1 MTQSEVNTEVEIN
14 NTLQT
19 SKLHENLPEETFDY
33 QDDTTVPDEIEN
45 YKYTKID
52 CLDEDEEIRGQ
63 KWVLLSF
70 VSPEGVMNCKV
81 RGVKVRGVFSTE
93 IEARSAC
100 DKLKQKDKYF
110 DIFVGEMG
118 KWLPWDPTPEQV
130 KEVKF
135 RNKKLDKI
143 MNKIHETE
151 LNTLNEVVG
160 RKKEMLDKEK
170 INHKNRIKQSI
181 KDSVN
186 TYNDPVTS
194 NAPQEE
200 EELKVKKVK
209 NQKNDDNIRQR
220 LRRMVE
226 EREKAK
232 SEQQQNQQSKLTDV
246 NDKKKKIKEEVDRI
260 QQKEQNIEK
269 LKQSSSEIDDKLKK
283 MKQYFDQKKAE
294 SIN

>member
-1 MTQSEVNTEVEIN
+1 MTQVEVNSEVKIN
-14 NTLQT
+14 DTDQKT
-19 SKLHENLPEETFDY
+19 NLKEETFDY
-33 QDDTTVPDEIEN
+33 QDDTTVQEVTDETEN

-52 CLDEDEEIRGQ
+52 CLDEDQEIKGQ
-63 KWVLLSF
+63 KFVLLSF

-81 RGVKVRGVFSTE
+81 RGVKVRGVYPTE
-93 IEARSAC
+93 NEARAAC
-100 DKLKQKDKYF
+100 DKLKQSDKYF

-151 LNTLNEVVG
+151 INTLNEVVG
-160 RKKEMLDKEK
+160 RKKEMLDMEK
-170 INHKNRIKQSI
+170 VNHKNRIKQSI
-181 KDSVN
+181 KESAN
-186 TYNDPVTS
+186 TYNDPT
-194 NAPQEE
+194 PIQQQEDE
-200 EELKVKKVK
+200 KVKKVK

-220 LRRMVE
+220 LRKMVE
-226 EREKAK
+226 EREKTKA
-232 SEQQQNQQSKLTDV
+232 EQQQSGLVDV
-246 NDKKKKIKEEVDRI
+246 NDKKKKLKEESDRI

-283 MKQYFDQKKAE
+283 MKQYYDQKKSE
-294 SIN
+294 SAN